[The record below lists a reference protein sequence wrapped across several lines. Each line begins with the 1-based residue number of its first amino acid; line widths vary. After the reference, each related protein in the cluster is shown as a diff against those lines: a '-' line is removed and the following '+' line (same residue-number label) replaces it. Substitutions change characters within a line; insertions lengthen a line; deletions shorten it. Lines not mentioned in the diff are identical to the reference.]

1 MSKNRMA
8 CVSYKKTLSVRIYV
22 FHIVLKT
29 CECVSLSPRKS
40 ASTVSRPMHIPPNA
54 AAAGM
59 YLEKRV
65 GNSKKKGCEREKLE
79 CFYVEG
85 RKK

>member
-8 CVSYKKTLSVRIYV
+8 CVSYKKTQSVHIYV
-22 FHIVLKT
+22 FHFVLKT
-29 CECVSLSPRKS
+29 CVCVSLLPRKS

-59 YLEKRV
+59 YLEKKF
-65 GNSKKKGCEREKLE
+65 KKKDVRGKNWNV
-79 CFYVEG
+79 FT
-85 RKK
+85 